1 MFPSVGH
8 LKLNLTI
15 WTLIDWSVTVFSEN
29 ILIYDN
35 ISNMVITGIMVSGEK
50 AIQPL
55 ETRSVNRS
63 LDISFSHVV
72 YFIGGEWTQGLR

>member
-1 MFPSVGH
+1 
-8 LKLNLTI
+8 
-15 WTLIDWSVTVFSEN
+15 
-29 ILIYDN
+29 
-35 ISNMVITGIMVSGEK
+35 MVITGIMVSGEK

-72 YFIGGEWTQGLR
+72 YFIGGE